1 MIKKCVIAVL
11 VVFCAG
17 CELLPEPD
25 FTKRYETQVIQKV
38 GDKCPSGYG
47 NGRGAYCYSIRFM

>member
-1 MIKKCVIAVL
+1 MIRQGVLAIL
-11 VVFCAG
+11 VVFSAG
-17 CELLPEPD
+17 CELLPTVES
-25 FTKRYETQVIQKV
+25 TGRYETKVIQKV